1 VSDKKNLFANAS
13 KAPEQ
18 SRVPALKESG
28 ALEVVKVKMVYHS
41 ARVPEELSHA
51 VKQLALDE
59 KKTSAQALTVEAL
72 RLLLASRANG
82 KKK

>member
-1 VSDKKNLFANAS
+1 MSDKKNLFANAS

-18 SRVPALKESG
+18 SRVPALRESG
-28 ALEVVKVKMVYHS
+28 ALEVEVKMVYHS

-59 KKTSAQALTVEAL
+59 KTSAQALTVEAL